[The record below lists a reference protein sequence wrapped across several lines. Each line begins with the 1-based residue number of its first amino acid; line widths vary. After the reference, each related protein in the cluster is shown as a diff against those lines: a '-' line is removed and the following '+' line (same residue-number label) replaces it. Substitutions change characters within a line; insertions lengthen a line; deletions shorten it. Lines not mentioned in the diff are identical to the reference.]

1 MNLFLRLSDNA
12 ARVVKTLEDTNQMQD
27 SILAAS
33 NKVIA
38 QQDRLLESSSL
49 LGQALDNSKDS
60 VKNMLDEFRYFSIFL
75 ANSFYKLK

>member
-1 MNLFLRLSDNA
+1 LSDNA
-12 ARVVKTLEDTNQMQD
+12 ARVVKTLEDTNEMQD

-60 VKNMLDEFRYFSIFL
+60 VRHMLEEFRYVLVDNFT
-75 ANSFYKLK
+75 

>member
-49 LGQALDNSKDS
+49 LGQALDSSKDS

-75 ANSFYKLK
+75 AISFSK